1 MSSKRSKRQWH
12 PRGAQKWVLAELR
25 ALGAGARLS
34 TAQLATR
41 IAKASGKTFHKN
53 SVYNALRILV
63 RKGAISAQRDGHEKL
78 YRASENGPSVPPP
91 TSAARTPLSRA
102 VPVAPMSE
110 LSTTATHLPHKL
122 ALGEVL
128 VLSFGNGE
136 LVTATNVYGKIVIER
151 HEIPG

>member
-1 MSSKRSKRQWH
+1 MATKRSKRQWH
-12 PRGAQKWVLAELR
+12 PRGAQKWVLGELR
-25 ALGAGARLS
+25 ALKADARLS

-63 RKGAISAQRDGHEKL
+63 RKGAIAVQRDGHEKL
-78 YRASENGPSVPPP
+78 YRVPAGAASPPSPPVTGRAP
-91 TSAARTPLSRA
+91 SPMAVAVSPEPAAAS
-102 VPVAPMSE
+102 
-110 LSTTATHLPHKL
+110 TATHLPHKL